1 MQSRTP
7 TARQP
12 RKTSRADGRR
22 WNLLTT
28 LQTIASQGTTSRA
41 EVARLTGLTRP
52 TVSTLVT
59 DLIDEGLVLELG
71 LGEPT
76 STGKPPTMLGIN
88 PTGRQIV
95 AIDLSQQPARGA
107 LVNLDG
113 SLGHVASAPGS
124 AVGPAA
130 VESAISLID
139 TCLAHASGPILGI
152 GVGTPGMI
160 DHDGTISLAAHLDWH
175 DVPLASLLGDRF
187 GLPVVVG
194 NDAHVAALA
203 QLQSNPEDADT
214 LLLVAVG
221 TGIGAGM
228 VLDGTLHTGQHQSF
242 GEIGHVVVDPDG
254 AACRCGL
261 AGCLETVASVPAIA
275 RIGDDFDPVDLE
287 RAGHRLGATLAVVV
301 SAIDVD
307 RIVLAGELAT
317 HAAWVDAVGDEVRGR
332 IHPARRGALT
342 VTASTTTE
350 PVLAGAAAAVM
361 GDVLGVVL
369 R

>member
-12 RKTSRADGRR
+12 RKTSRADSRR
-22 WNLLTT
+22 WNLLTA
-28 LQTIASQGTTSRA
+28 LQTIATQGATSRA

-52 TVSTLVT
+52 TVSTLVA
-59 DLIDEGLVLELG
+59 DLIDEGLVVELG
-71 LGEPT
+71 QGEPT
-76 STGKPPTMLGIN
+76 STGKPPTLLGIN
-88 PTGRQIV
+88 ATGRQIV
-95 AIDLSQQPARGA
+95 ALDLSQQPARGA
-107 LVNLDG
+107 VVNLDG
-113 SLGHVASAPGS
+113 SVSHLATAAHP

-130 VESAISLID
+130 VESAIDLID
-139 TCLAHASGPILGI
+139 TCLAQASGPIMGI

-160 DHDGTISLAAHLDWH
+160 DHHGTISEAAHLDWH
-175 DVPLASLLGDRF
+175 DLPLGQLLGDHF
-187 GLPVVVG
+187 DLPVVVG

-203 QLQSNPEDADT
+203 QLQAEPDQPDT

-228 VLDGTLHTGQHQSF
+228 VIDGSLHTGQHQSF

-254 AACRCGL
+254 SACRCGL
-261 AGCLETVASVPAIA
+261 TGCLETVAAVPAVA
-275 RIGDDFDPVDLE
+275 RRDDDFDPIDLA
-287 RAGHRLGATLAVVV
+287 RAGRRLGATLAVVV

-307 RIVLAGELAT
+307 RIVLAGALAD
-317 HAAWVDAVGDEVRGR
+317 HDAWVTAVGDEIRSR
-332 IHPARRGALT
+332 IHPARRDAL
-342 VTASTTTE
+342 VVSPSTITE
-350 PVLAGAAAAVM
+350 PVLAGAAAALM

>member
-1 MQSRTP
+1 MQSPTP
-7 TARQP
+7 MARQP

-59 DLIDEGLVLELG
+59 DLIGDGLVVELG
-71 LGEPT
+71 LGEPA
-76 STGKPPTMLGIN
+76 STGKPPTLLGIN
-88 PTGRQIV
+88 ATGRQIV
-95 AIDLSQQPARGA
+95 ALDLSQQPARGA

-113 SLGHVASAPGS
+113 TVAHRVSAPEP
-124 AVGPAA
+124 AVGTAA
-130 VESAISLID
+130 VDAAIALINECV
-139 TCLAHASGPILGI
+139 THADGPILGI

-160 DHDGTISLAAHLDWH
+160 DHDGTIKQAAHLDWH
-175 DVPLASLLGDRF
+175 DLPLAHLLGERF
-187 GLPVVVG
+187 DLPVVVG

-203 QLQSNPEDADT
+203 QLQAEPDQADT

-228 VLDGTLHTGQHQSF
+228 VIDGSLHTGQHQSF

-261 AGCLETVASVPAIA
+261 TGCLETVAAVPAI
-275 RIGDDFDPVDLE
+275 RRDGDAFVEEALE
-287 RAGHRLGATLAVVV
+287 RAGRRLGATLAVVV

-307 RIVLAGELAT
+307 RVVLAGELTARSE
-317 HAAWVDAVGDEVRGR
+317 WVEAVADELRTR
-332 IHPARRGALT
+332 IHPGRVGALT
-342 VTASTTTE
+342 VTPSLVAE
-350 PVLAGAAAAVM
+350 PVVAGAAAAVM
-361 GDVLGVVL
+361 GEVLGVVL